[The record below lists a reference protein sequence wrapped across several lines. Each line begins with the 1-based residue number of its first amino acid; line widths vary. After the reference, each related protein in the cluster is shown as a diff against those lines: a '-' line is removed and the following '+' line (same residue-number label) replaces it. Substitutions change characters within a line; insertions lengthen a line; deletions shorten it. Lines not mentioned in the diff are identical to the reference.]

1 MSKTDWVKMRRT
13 LQKVHNVHVKRALKK
28 ISSASEIDS
37 SAIKARLS
45 PLYQQ
50 CLIDNDDTV
59 QLALLKEI
67 FFWIDL
73 GHFSD
78 VIQATAS
85 VPEWWQVR
93 AEAKRPQ
100 LIIQFANRGRAGR
113 PGKSRFSL
121 SIPHYKGT
129 SRTTKSPIPPYRK
142 GQHEGILTLFDNSK
156 VIVNAFSDA
165 EAERVLK
172 AAEKHI
178 KPRYL
183 KNSHIKIGI
192 RKGVKLSTAEVIPVL
207 GQYFPTGLQNLN
219 PKWSSNFF

>member
-85 VPEWWQVR
+85 VPEWWQLR
-93 AEAKRPQ
+93 AEAHRPQ
-100 LIIQFANRGRAGR
+100 LVIQFANKGRAGR
-113 PGKSRFSL
+113 PGRSRFSL
-121 SIPHYKGT
+121 TIPHFKT
-129 SRTTKSPIPPYRK
+129 TTRITKSPLPPYRK

-156 VIVNAFSDA
+156 VIVNAFSEV
-165 EAERVLK
+165 EAERVLE
-172 AAEKHI
+172 AAKKHI
-178 KPRYL
+178 KKKYL
-183 KNSHIKIGI
+183 QNSHIKVGI
-192 RKGVKLSTAEVIPVL
+192 RKGKKLKQDEVIPVL
-207 GQYFPTGLQNLN
+207 AHYYPTGLQNIN
-219 PKWSSNFF
+219 PKWSSKL